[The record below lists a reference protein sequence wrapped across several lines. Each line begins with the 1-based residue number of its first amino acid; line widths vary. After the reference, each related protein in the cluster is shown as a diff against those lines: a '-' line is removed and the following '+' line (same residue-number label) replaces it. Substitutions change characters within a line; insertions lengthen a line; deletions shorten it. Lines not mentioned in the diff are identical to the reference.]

1 MRIKRFRAPDSQS
14 AMNMVKEEMGP
25 EAVILSTRKVL
36 DEDGQGRL
44 VEITAGVG
52 YQKGPP
58 PPAKNPYLNQR
69 PAGTSR
75 REIRALPSP
84 APKQPATASNVKGLE
99 CGLAEIKELIL
110 DLTHRSSLSERLRDR
125 QDLLKL
131 YRGLLDAEMDPA
143 IARSLVEKAAEG
155 NGGRNP
161 RTSIRHHLSA
171 ALKTKKPL
179 EGVYAP
185 KPKLVSL
192 VGASGV
198 GKTTTIAKLAALWSV
213 RKQKKLAL
221 ISLDSFRLGAAEQL
235 KTYARIMGLPVR
247 VVQDRDEF
255 GQAVELFD
263 DMDLILVDTA
273 GRSFT
278 HDASRVEL
286 AEFFKQFGQVTTM
299 LVLSAGAKDRDLT
312 AAIKRSEVL
321 SADSLIISKID
332 ETTTY
337 GNVINNLVKYKK
349 PVSFLTNGQK
359 VPDDILP
366 ATPDRLADLI
376 FARGQGEGNDYVTK

>member
-1 MRIKRFRAPDSQS
+1 MK
-14 AMNMVKEEMGP
+14 MVKEEMGR
-25 EAVILSTRKVL
+25 EAVILSTREVM
-36 DEDGQGRL
+36 DEDGLGSL

-52 YQKGPP
+52 YHNNPP
-58 PPAKNPYLNQR
+58 PPARNPYLKGQS
-69 PAGTSR
+69 P
-75 REIRALPSP
+75 RAEARKKQALP
-84 APKQPATASNVKGLE
+84 APKSDPPRRPTGPNVKGIE
-99 CGLAEIKELIL
+99 CGLAEIKDLIL

-125 QDLLKL
+125 QDLIKL
-131 YRGLLDAEMDPA
+131 YRGLIEVEVDPA
-143 IARSLVEKAAEG
+143 IARSLVERAAAG
-155 NGGRNP
+155 NGSRDPEALIKHYLTGV
-161 RTSIRHHLSA
+161 
-171 ALKTKKPL
+171 LKTKKPL
-179 EGVYAP
+179 EGNFAP
-185 KPKLVSL
+185 KPKLVSV

-221 ISLDSFRLGAAEQL
+221 IGLDSFRLGAAEQL

-263 DMDLILVDTA
+263 DMDLILIDTA
-273 GRSFT
+273 GRSFINQ
-278 HDASRVEL
+278 ASRMEL
-286 AEFFKQFGQVTTM
+286 KEIFTRAGQVTTM
-299 LVLSAGAKDRDLT
+299 LVLSAGAKDRDL
-312 AAIKRSEVL
+312 ADFIKRSKTL

-337 GNVINNLVKYKK
+337 GNIVNNLIKYKI

-359 VPDDILP
+359 VPDDIIP

-376 FARGQGEGNDYVTK
+376 FTRGQGDENEYVPKESSRENQR